1 MTALTY
7 LEHVRTRRFLA
18 KEAQQA
24 VREARLDN
32 YAIRSAN
39 APGGGS
45 GRPGGSDLSDLYIRL
60 EEKELNAAKLLLE
73 LQNEQAEARK
83 KFWPYRTTR
92 KKRCSWDAILTTR
105 TGGPLQIMHA
115 CHYEPSTGYTAKP
128 WAVSRSCIKTSWKL
142 KVVTKW
148 Q

>member
-45 GRPGGSDLSDLYIRL
+45 GRPGSSDLSDLYIRL

-73 LQNEQAEARK
+73 LQNEQAEAREK
-83 KFWPYRTTR
+83 ILALPDDTEKAVLMGRYINDQDWRAIADHARMSLRTIYRIHR
-92 KKRCSWDAILTTR
+92 KALGSFEELHKDFLNAES
-105 TGGPLQIMHA
+105 
-115 CHYEPSTGYTAKP
+115 CH
-128 WAVSRSCIKTSWKL
+128 
-142 KVVTKW
+142 
-148 Q
+148 

>member
-7 LEHVRTRRFLA
+7 LERVRTRRFLA

-73 LQNEQAEARK
+73 LQNEQAEAREK
-83 KFWPYRTTR
+83 ILALPDDTEKAVLMGRYINDQDWRTIADHARMSLRTVYRIHR
-92 KKRCSWDAILTTR
+92 EALGSFEELHKDFLNAES
-105 TGGPLQIMHA
+105 
-115 CHYEPSTGYTAKP
+115 CH
-128 WAVSRSCIKTSWKL
+128 
-142 KVVTKW
+142 
-148 Q
+148 

>member
-45 GRPGGSDLSDLYIRL
+45 GRTGGSDLSDLYIRL

-73 LQNEQAEARK
+73 LQNEQGK
-83 KFWPYRTTR
+83 DFGP
-92 KKRCSWDAILTTR
+92 
-105 TGGPLQIMHA
+105 TGRHGKSGAYGALHQRSGLA
-115 CHYEPSTGYTAKP
+115 GYC
-128 WAVSRSCIKTSWKL
+128 RSCAYVATDHLPDTQGSPG
-142 KVVTKW
+142 
-148 Q
+148 QFRGAA

>member
-24 VREARLDN
+24 VREAHLDN

-73 LQNEQAEARK
+73 LQNEQAEAREK
-83 KFWPYRTTR
+83 ILALPDDTEKAVLMGRYINDQDWRAIADHARMSLRTIYRIHR
-92 KKRCSWDAILTTR
+92 EALDSFEELHKDFLNAES
-105 TGGPLQIMHA
+105 
-115 CHYEPSTGYTAKP
+115 CH
-128 WAVSRSCIKTSWKL
+128 
-142 KVVTKW
+142 
-148 Q
+148 

>member
-39 APGGGS
+39 APGGSS

-73 LQNEQAEARK
+73 LQNEQAEAREK
-83 KFWPYRTTR
+83 ILALPDDTEKAVLMGRYINDQDWRAIADHARMSLRTIYRIHR
-92 KKRCSWDAILTTR
+92 EALCSFEELHKDFLNAES
-105 TGGPLQIMHA
+105 
-115 CHYEPSTGYTAKP
+115 CH
-128 WAVSRSCIKTSWKL
+128 
-142 KVVTKW
+142 
-148 Q
+148 

>member
-73 LQNEQAEARK
+73 LQNEQAEAREK
-83 KFWPYRTTR
+83 ILALPDDTEKAVLMGRYINDQDWRAIADHARMSLRTIYRIHR
-92 KKRCSWDAILTTR
+92 EALGSFEELHKGFLEAES
-105 TGGPLQIMHA
+105 
-115 CHYEPSTGYTAKP
+115 CH
-128 WAVSRSCIKTSWKL
+128 
-142 KVVTKW
+142 
-148 Q
+148 

>member
-39 APGGGS
+39 APSGGS

-60 EEKELNAAKLLLE
+60 EEKELNAAKLLLK
-73 LQNEQAEARK
+73 LQNEQTEAREK
-83 KFWPYRTTR
+83 ILALPDDTEKAVLMGRYINDQDWRAIADHARMSLRTIYRIHR
-92 KKRCSWDAILTTR
+92 EALDSFEELHKDFLNAES
-105 TGGPLQIMHA
+105 
-115 CHYEPSTGYTAKP
+115 CH
-128 WAVSRSCIKTSWKL
+128 
-142 KVVTKW
+142 
-148 Q
+148 